1 MLAYVSREM
10 DRLAAPHDELHACQ
24 EPLMDTDHENMTQ
37 TCRVFYLGSLVK
49 ALINGNCFPI
59 WQPASL
65 RNSTSQVR
73 RELYTI
79 ASNMQHMEQLTKG
92 ARRPGQYI
100 MVPVIDHGKCSP
112 GPSLSNTLNNI
123 RPRVVLSSKQE
134 AHLVEQAKKSGV

>member
-24 EPLMDTDHENMTQ
+24 EPLMDTDHENMAQ

-59 WQPASL
+59 WQAASL

-73 RELYTI
+73 QELYTI
-79 ASNMQHMEQLTKG
+79 SSNMQPMEQLTKV
-92 ARRPGQYI
+92 ARSAYTI
-100 MVPVIDHGKCSP
+100 VPVIDHGKCSP
-112 GPSLSNTLNNI
+112 GPSLSNTLNDI
-123 RPRVVLSSKQE
+123 RPRVVLSIEQE
-134 AHLVEQAKKSGV
+134 AHLLEQAKKSGV